1 MASYYESIN
10 FANELQKLYN
20 DTIARSKDDLFENY
34 FKDGWNNLSGS
45 YYDTWFGDVYKKYTD
60 MLQKAPGYYRE
71 NALAEMRALANQYNN
86 NLTNWYNTN
95 MKDYAPGKLP
105 GDDVSGGSLTEP
117 NKSNENV
124 TSSDQGANAALS
136 DAQKAIQTGLQQ
148 QEEQSQEAARN
159 AAAAGVS
166 KSQAGSL
173 ADQATQGTQSQ
184 NVGNM
189 YASNSAQ
196 RSSTQADYLEK
207 MQNVANLAN
216 QANLVD
222 KSTGAAA
229 LSGALSGGAAGLQM
243 GMSLVSDERMKQ
255 PPKRGM
261 LNSAVDEKEIRKAIK
276 QFKELYAR
284 LQELKKSKQE
294 AK

>member
-34 FKDGWNNLSGS
+34 FKDGWNNLSGNL
-45 YYDTWFGDVYKKYTD
+45 YNTWFGDVYKKYTD
-60 MLQKAPGYYRE
+60 MLQKAPKYYRE
-71 NALAEMRALANQYNN
+71 NVLNELWALANQYNN